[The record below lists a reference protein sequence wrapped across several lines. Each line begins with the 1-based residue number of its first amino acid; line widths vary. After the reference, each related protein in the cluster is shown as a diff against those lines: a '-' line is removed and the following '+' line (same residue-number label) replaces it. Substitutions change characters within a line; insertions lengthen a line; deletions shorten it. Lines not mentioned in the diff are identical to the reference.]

1 MFRHLPALIVAGI
14 AIASSAQARAGG
26 VDFGYT
32 YTAEIEEPG
41 ETEVELWA
49 TDRRDKGEGH
59 YDAQDYRLELERGIT
74 ERFQIAAYTN
84 FAGHHV
90 RGLDGELDRIDRDF
104 GFQGLAAEF
113 KYQVLNPKK
122 GGLGL
127 AFYVEPAWSRISKMK
142 GEKAREFELEF
153 KAIVQKNFLDDRLVW
168 AANLTVEPEWER
180 EREELAPG
188 ILDTHTEKELA
199 FEVTSGLAYKVS
211 PHWALGVEGRYHSVY
226 PDWTDGLH
234 RENYA
239 VYAGP
244 TVHFSSGE
252 WGVTATWL
260 PQLFGA
266 PSGPGSSLE
275 YDDHEKRELRLKI
288 SREF

>member
-1 MFRHLPALIVAGI
+1 MFRQLPALIVAGI
-14 AIASSAQARAGG
+14 AIVSSAQARAGG
-26 VDFGYT
+26 VGLGYT
-32 YTAEIEEPG
+32 YTAEVEEPG

-49 TDRRDKGEGH
+49 TDRRGKGEGH

-74 ERFQIAAYTN
+74 ERFQIAAYAN
-84 FAGHHV
+84 FASHHV
-90 RGLDGELDRIDRDF
+90 RGLDEELDRVDRDF
-104 GFQGLAAEF
+104 GFQGVAAEF

-122 GGLGL
+122 DGLGL
-127 AFYVEPAWSRISKMK
+127 AFYVEPASSRISKVK
-142 GEKAREFELEF
+142 GEKTREFELEF

-168 AANLTVEPEWER
+168 AANLTLEPEWER

-199 FEVTSGLAYKVS
+199 FEATSGLAYKVS
-211 PHWALGVEGRYHSVY
+211 PHWAVGVEGRYHSVY
-226 PDWTDGLH
+226 PDWTAGLH

-275 YDDHEKRELRLKI
+275 YDDHEQRELRLKI